1 MSISGT
7 LVGSATTSPSSKP
20 SCPRC
25 GQERPK
31 NAELCDDCAFIEAEL
46 HPDVRAVMAAY
57 EENLSDSQISAKVER
72 SVSFVRRTRA
82 RYGLLSA
89 RARSENPD
97 GMAIDYRDPNTG
109 TDRFGWIPEYGRGWY
124 YRFTFLGQVRGNTAA
139 VRTAMEK
146 ALAADLDA
154 VTIRDERGYEN
165 PTRPAFV
172 LHTTAANSLLERAR
186 REASTE
192 ICESIDR
199 CIQTSDVLYILLGG
213 ESDREIA
220 RAVLSSL
227 RQLRD
232 LRIVVVKD
240 NKVVDPKECPAVLT
254 AAAA

>member
-57 EENLSDSQISAKVER
+57 EENLSDSQISAKVQR

-124 YRFTFLGQVRGNTAA
+124 YRFTFVGQVRGNTAA

-186 REASTE
+186 REAATE

-199 CIQTSDVLYILLGG
+199 CIQTSDVLYVLLGG